1 MDWYSSLIILYF
13 LYVAKFSIGSYW
25 FNDWEN
31 KFCNGVIF
39 SIWLKSISPL
49 VVLERYL
56 WFGTFKLIKHV
67 TPAWISIQT
76 TT

>member
-1 MDWYSSLIILYF
+1 
-13 LYVAKFSIGSYW
+13 
-25 FNDWEN
+25 
-31 KFCNGVIF
+31 
-39 SIWLKSISPL
+39 L